1 MEAEDQ
7 ASDQIH
13 RLPRALRLAFIL
25 LGLLGL
31 VAGLAIGSFLLIGM
45 LMSAGHG
52 CDPVPDLHTG
62 FLLLLPVLL
71 IAFGVVGLVCT
82 TLKRLAVMVVMFS
95 LIVADLAVLVQS

>member
-1 MEAEDQ
+1 MEAGDQ
-7 ASDQIH
+7 ACHETD
-13 RLPRALRLAFIL
+13 RLPRALRLALIL
-25 LGLLGL
+25 IGLLGL
-31 VAGLAIGSFLLIGM
+31 VVGLAIGSFLLIGM

-52 CDPVPDLHTG
+52 GDPVPDLHTG

-82 TLKRLAVMVVMFS
+82 TLKRLAIMVVLFS